1 MAEQA
6 KRKPRGG
13 AGAGAVG
20 QPAFGAAVEEVER
33 ILARL
38 EAEQVDIDD
47 LAREVR
53 RAVELISF
61 CRSKLAA
68 TETEVRA
75 YVDALQAPEP
85 GTPDGG
91 GSSRSAGPDGDG
103 DAGDSRLPF

>member
-6 KRKPRGG
+6 KRKARGS
-13 AGAGAVG
+13 AGVEAVG

-38 EAEQVDIDD
+38 EAEQVDLDD

-53 RAVELISF
+53 RAVELIGI

-85 GTPDGG
+85 AAPAGG
-91 GSSRSAGPDGDG
+91 GPPDPAGPPADG
-103 DAGDSRLPF
+103 DATRLPF

>member
-1 MAEQA
+1 MTEQA

-13 AGAGAVG
+13 AGAGAAG

-53 RAVELISF
+53 RAVELIGL

-75 YVDALQAPEP
+75 YVDALQAPESGAP
-85 GTPDGG
+85 AGG
-91 GSSRSAGPDGDG
+91 GPTEAAGPGG

>member
-6 KRKPRGG
+6 KRKARGG
-13 AGAGAVG
+13 AGAAG

-53 RAVELISF
+53 RAVELIAL

-85 GTPDGG
+85 G
-91 GSSRSAGPDGDG
+91 APDGDG
-103 DAGDSRLPF
+103 DAGDARLPF

>member
-6 KRKPRGG
+6 KRKSR
-13 AGAGAVG
+13 AGAGGGAAG
-20 QPAFGAAVEEVER
+20 PPTFGAAVEEVER

-53 RAVELISF
+53 RAVELIAL

-75 YVDALQAPEP
+75 YVDALQAPDP
-85 GTPDGG
+85 GGPGDA
-91 GSSRSAGPDGDG
+91 AGPGA

>member
-13 AGAGAVG
+13 SGAGAAG

-33 ILARL
+33 ILVRL

-53 RAVELISF
+53 RAVELIGL

-75 YVDALQAPEP
+75 YVDALQASEP
-85 GTPDGG
+85 GTPAGG
-91 GSSRSAGPDGDG
+91 GPTEVAGSGG
-103 DAGDSRLPF
+103 DADDSRLPF

>member
-6 KRKPRGG
+6 KRRAKAATGG
-13 AGAGAVG
+13 NAE
-20 QPAFGAAVEEVER
+20 PAFGAAIDEVER

-38 EAEQVDIDD
+38 EAEQVDVDD

-53 RAVELISF
+53 RAVELIAA
-61 CRSKLAA
+61 CRRKLSA

-85 GTPDGG
+85 PAADGA
-91 GSSRSAGPDGDG
+91 SSGK
-103 DAGDSRLPF
+103 LPL